1 MIKRQKSLQTGNLLG
16 SEKLF
21 VVYHLFNSRDISG
34 THDLIPGTHKLSAC
48 TLQDTGA
55 ETSLHHGVAVLK
67 DQMLY

>member
-34 THDLIPGTHKLSAC
+34 TSQRHDLISGTHNLSSQPVHWKTEAQRPAYI
-48 TLQDTGA
+48 TGLQ
-55 ETSLHHGVAVLK
+55 S
-67 DQMLY
+67 